1 MITLTMA
8 PSAMAQQGSWVLNR
22 ATNDGQVGNDIIV
35 IRSYVWDKLFEKS
48 VVVWTKS
55 ALVKNGVFYKD
66 YVKNCKSLVADGRLM
81 TASNDEAEA
90 YMSMLWEKV
99 EKSYIQWM
107 GKKCSATYQAIQDGF
122 MSECNGLL
130 ACS

>member
-1 MITLTMA
+1 
-8 PSAMAQQGSWVLNR
+8 
-22 ATNDGQVGNDIIV
+22 
-35 IRSYVWDKLFEKS
+35 
-48 VVVWTKS
+48 
-55 ALVKNGVFYKD
+55 
-66 YVKNCKSLVADGRLM
+66 VKNCKSLVADGRLM

-107 GKKCSATYQAIQDGF
+107 GKKRSATYQAIQDGF

>member
-1 MITLTMA
+1 MA
-8 PSAMAQQGSWVLNR
+8 PNAAARQGSWVLER

-35 IRSYVWDKLFEKS
+35 IRSYVRDKLFEKS

-81 TASNDEAEA
+81 TVNNDEAEA
-90 YMSMLWEKV
+90 YMSMLWGKV
-99 EKSYIQWM
+99 EKSYLQWM
-107 GKKCSATYQAIQDGF
+107 GKKRSATYQAIQDGF
-122 MSECNGLL
+122 MSEYNRLL

>member
-1 MITLTMA
+1 M
-8 PSAMAQQGSWVLNR
+8 
-22 ATNDGQVGNDIIV
+22 
-35 IRSYVWDKLFEKS
+35 
-48 VVVWTKS
+48 KS

-81 TASNDEAEA
+81 TASNDKAEA

-107 GKKCSATYQAIQDGF
+107 GKKRSATYQAIQDGF